1 MPPIRLLLVVAD
13 AAPENLAFAAWAAD
27 RLERPAFAPG
37 IIGSA
42 AVRALPVP
50 PDVERTAWPEGGLG
64 ARRAARRILVRAA
77 AAADAVVAVGHR
89 ALDAVGRIRPVGGVV
104 VYVRTQVP
112 TGYGDRQREAWW
124 ASRMDARWL
133 AGPAAA
139 AAPPAAVPARA
150 AVRSRLGLLADT
162 LVVGLG
168 GRPSDAGRAAA
179 AAALSA
185 AGPDAVLLDLA
196 GWGSVVPWPRSV
208 AAAATAVAAADLL
221 LLPDAGA
228 GDAALLDA
236 AMRAAVPVVASPA
249 PDHVGRFRCPVEG
262 FLVPL
267 DRPDAWA
274 EVAAALAEDAGF
286 RQQVG
291 GAGSRRTTDGDQ
303 AAREFGSLVAGT
315 LVRRTGRC
323 PVCPEGAAPGRG
335 DGSPG
340 SVEGLEEGTVRRREM
355 M

>member
-13 AAPENLAFAAWAAD
+13 AAPENLAFAAWAAG

-37 IIGSA
+37 IIGPTA

-50 PDVERTAWPEGGLG
+50 PDVERMAWPEGGLG
-64 ARRAARRILVRAA
+64 ARRAARRSLARAA

-104 VYVRTQVP
+104 VYVRTQDP
-112 TGYGDRQREAWW
+112 TGYGDRQRETWW
-124 ASRMDARWL
+124 ASRVDARWIG
-133 AGPAAA
+133 GPAAV
-139 AAPPAAVPARA
+139 PPAAVPARA
-150 AVRSRLGLLADT
+150 AVRARLGLPADA

-196 GWGSVVPWPRSV
+196 GWGSRVPWPRLV
-208 AAAATAVAAADLL
+208 AAVATAVAAADLV

-291 GAGSRRTTDGDQ
+291 EAGSRRATDGDQ

-323 PVCPEGAAPGRG
+323 PVCPEGAAAGRG
-335 DGSPG
+335 DSAFG